1 MKGLRNNSVRPRKRV
16 IAILLSVLM
25 VLSIIIPSGGSG
37 VRYNAYAEG
46 EESAIGEGVDLNSEE
61 GAAEE
66 SVTSE
71 EGAEKLTAEEVT
83 PSEEGADTSEEG
95 EDKYAVN
102 IPASTEEITEAVVE
116 ENPVDEDIID
126 NEQLLGDGGTVTR
139 SPELI
144 NYVSD
149 ADAKTGITYDSTNN
163 SWIGVN
169 LDNEYEF
176 TIYFTETDVKQ
187 FIEDGANMTYTIPN
201 GIVANNI
208 ASTYIDLIYKQS
220 GSDETVK
227 VSNNPFSVQNGV
239 ITFNFN
245 TSDSNFETLKNSEDA
260 QFYLTFKGKFDG
272 STQNI
277 NFGNGVTRTIDAS
290 LSSDVSVDKWSTGSI
305 TSEADSKLSY
315 TVRVKSSGYST
326 GITLNDGID
335 NNGFEIENVNYKIYD
350 SYGKEVTTGVTVEGT
365 GLSTDKNSI
374 NYTIDKLPNGYYVDF
389 TYDVKLKNSTDIST
403 VDTDGDGKVAIKNTA
418 NVTSTEDT
426 NSYNNSKTV
435 TNNITYSSIQSK
447 TAEVVDANEG
457 IVNWTIKLNPE
468 MMVSLKGKTLTDVLN
483 DSNTTIS
490 DNQDFNSNITI
501 TAYDNASGT
510 ETAKATYTVTK
521 PTGKDFSYTFTD
533 TDPYY
538 YIITYQTKATDM
550 DSQISDMK
558 LKNTATFLGNDKT
571 AEATIGIGDK
581 LAINKTATEVTSDYV
596 TWTVTVDVPAKGLD
610 SLVLTDAGPNS
621 SNYYYDDIDTS
632 SINVTGLTGSE
643 GYTASYST
651 TTRGS
656 DNETVTSGF
665 TLVFHKSDETTGL
678 DETTASRQIF
688 LTYKTKVDQ
697 KWLDA
702 AAQESWRKTHTNNI
716 SAVANDIRIDTSAD
730 ATPSKVEIDK
740 SLGSKGTITIGDKK
754 YPYYEFKVRIS
765 PVDSD
770 TVTITDTFPEGFK
783 IYEETPETDWSRKT
797 KAYGSKSVWSPETQ
811 IGYYS
816 STVTDSGVTYSTSG
830 NNVTF
835 TVDIKK
841 DSEDKYYDYY
851 WLDYYIIVKDESSL
865 TSLTQTALDN
875 QGKSVLTNT
884 AKYKGTSASINFDFE
899 PDKADSSVVSK
910 ELISEEN
917 GVATYK
923 IDVNPEKLR
932 LNSGENITLTDTFT
946 NLSIDYSTI
955 KITAIDPANA
965 EVVSCDVRSNVMTVV
980 LKDATHYTIE
990 YKSNVLSNGTYT
1002 NVVEVAG
1009 FTATKSASY
1018 SSSGGGDYGNYLS
1031 INIFKQE
1038 YGNSLNKLEG
1048 VEFQLFV
1055 DVNGVATPVTDERGR
1070 IVTATTDENGK
1081 ATFQGS
1087 SSSGWKIEKGKK
1099 YYVKELNPP
1108 EGYLGIDGY
1117 YNFTI
1122 ADVSDW
1128 NHYVYKTGETMRVDN
1143 NKIDLKVTKTLDNA
1157 PDNLDLSKIK
1167 FTVVVSEGEG
1177 SSASTHTY
1185 NKTLAE
1191 IKTGADTGSKWYS
1204 YDAATKTYT
1213 WYITDLTTGSS
1224 ATVTE
1229 TIDSAEASEQ
1239 PSSITYSILEDGAA
1253 TVSEQAYTSG
1263 SAVNVSGLAEDSI
1276 KTVAFTNS
1284 YAGAVDV
1291 TPVAYKK
1298 LDNKTKGTGASQTYP
1313 LDGLS
1318 FDFAIY
1324 EIPDNFYTTL
1334 GDSHRSA
1341 ISEDNL
1347 KNASNWKANSL
1358 STATASDETDAKATF
1373 DKINYN
1379 FESGTTF
1386 PQYYYY
1392 KIVENSSGYS
1402 KITNDTGYVIMSVVI
1417 NKDAQSGV
1425 LSKTVTYTKYKADG
1439 TKEVAE
1445 TSEPKAVAF
1454 NNSTAETTLSLKANK
1469 LLTENGRSVTPGND
1483 FSFKLEAVELNG
1495 VKDTQTN
1502 ANQPAV
1508 INNGSNVTF
1517 TNLTYKASDIST
1529 DSSKPTVYRYRIS
1542 ENDAPEGYSK
1552 DTNYYYVDVTVIR
1565 DTSTG
1570 GVKTETKITKY
1581 SVSGA
1586 VIEDN
1591 VATSRISFTNTK
1603 SARTGSV
1610 SLAISKK
1617 VDGSAD
1623 GVKGSTYGK
1632 FDFYCGY
1639 VGEQS
1644 NTLKPAEITSSTA
1657 WTNPKT
1663 GVWSA
1668 DTNIITFPAIEY
1680 STANGTNTELGTGK
1694 HIYRIYEGGNGYN
1707 GINNSRDFYIV
1718 VVSVTDPGSGTA
1730 LTTSV
1735 DSVYKYAY
1743 NTSTG
1748 TYDTAQSVSG
1758 TGSSNVIFD
1767 NTSNQVSVPITA
1779 EKTITGGD
1787 HSKAGFK
1794 FTINAIENSTSGYKL
1809 YKNASGTAYTETVTS
1824 DADGK
1829 ITFSNLVFTKASDA
1843 GRYQFEIKETAGS
1856 DTTITY
1862 DESVYRVTVNVT
1874 YNDTTKTLAAS
1885 IETVE
1890 KKNSSGATYYT
1901 VQNKSVSFENKL
1913 VPQKGSI
1920 TFTAQKKLKK
1930 AGETEAGTDITGTD
1944 GNLKEFSFKLEQVD
1958 ASGTT
1963 VSSGVN
1969 QTKQNTI
1976 NGIINFDA
1984 ITYDNSMVTNSP
1996 YYYKI
2001 SEVASTSNDG
2011 YKYSDAVYYVKVD
2024 LSVDTS
2030 TNRVVATPTYYND
2043 VSMSNVI
2050 TADNL
2055 VFINEEQKATL
2066 KLEAH
2071 KELVGA
2077 SISDYYGSDNN
2088 GFEFTA
2094 TKDGKIYKGYND
2106 NSGNVVI
2113 DINEVFGIADVIK
2126 TTTAVNHAP
2135 YEYVIKETAKDG
2147 FICDTNEYVAKVTF
2161 NFTSNGIEPTI
2172 TYYKSTDLNNSV
2184 SESDVKFIN
2193 TKEDTQ
2199 EITITA
2205 LKTFGDPAVEPG
2217 ANRIFSFGLYKG
2229 DDTTPVQIKQ
2239 NDEHGNIIFDK
2250 IVYDQNDLG
2259 LEDTKTYVYK
2269 VKEIVPSPRPLPG
2282 YKYDTTVY
2290 TINVTLTRNNT
2301 TGKID
2306 ITHNIIKSGS
2316 SDSQSGTNIIGR
2328 DSSDNEFIQFNN
2340 VYEGKTDWP
2349 LSVRKVL
2356 SGNEDVNES
2365 FKFELYRCTGDD
2377 FDTNGI
2383 TPIIVNSDNTGY
2395 AVFKP
2400 EDITITTGS
2409 TNYFVLKEVNTGDQ
2423 LISYSTRVYKLI
2435 VTADSEGNVTVRD
2448 SDYTNI
2454 IYDEARVTFTNSIEV
2469 KVKKTNADGTVALT
2483 GAELQVKNGNA
2494 VVNTKNGNQTT
2505 DGNTDNVY
2513 SGITVGQEYTLVEN
2527 KAPVGYAIADPVKF
2541 KVVYDSTNQKYK
2553 LQVNYGN
2560 GYVDVTGTGDAA
2572 VTVVMKDTSNKLII
2586 NKKISD
2592 TTYLAGATLQ
2602 VKDASGATLGTAWT
2616 TDTNGTDNQNH
2627 SIDLSTLTPN
2637 KWYTLEETSAPFGYK
2652 IATPVQFMIDSDNKV
2667 WTKKQG
2673 EADTAKIELTAVEGK
2688 YTLTMFDEP
2697 LELTITK
2704 LNKATDDKLP
2714 GAVFSI
2720 YAKDGSGLIQSGM
2733 EVDSVGTL
2741 KLNVLSLGLV
2751 ADKEYIL
2758 EETTAPEGFEIIN
2771 PITFKIT
2778 NDNTLVVNGEN
2789 QTGMEIKV
2797 YNKKEGTIY
2806 ISKVDPSNPG
2816 VELRGALLVV
2826 SQDGT
2831 EKYSFTSTA
2840 NAYEIRTGSLEK
2852 NKVYILKEIDAPK
2865 DVNGVPTHYLAAEIK
2880 FYIDNDSELY
2890 VQKEG
2895 EADFSHSSDG
2905 KIVMEDKARDV
2916 VKISKVDLVTSD
2928 ELPGAKLKITDENGR
2943 PVYEKTV
2950 DEHGNLITTTNKLEH
2965 TTNGRKWEIDY
2976 STFELDT
2983 PYVLTEI
2990 TAPDGYE
2997 VAEDITFKIV
3007 NEGGDNVIKIKQADG
3022 SWVTN
3027 TNMTVVMQDAPM
3039 NYVSFIKL
3047 DKSSGQTLAGA
3058 GLTIYEDNGD
3068 VAYSF
3073 TTTANATRFR
3083 VDDFSVNEEYT
3094 LKETTVPEGFYEA
3107 DEVVFRVSFVE
3118 TANGRIRK
3126 LFVRDTD
3133 GTFKVRETGQIIVE
3147 DERVYKVKISK
3158 VDLTS
3163 EEEVPGA
3170 HIQIIDEN
3178 GSVVTE
3184 WDSTDAPKEIEGLR
3198 PNVTYT
3204 LRETVAPLGYKI
3216 TTDTTF
3222 ALKSDATI
3230 DYDKTT
3236 TAISSEGVLLVK
3248 DDITSLNFTKYGL
3261 VNESCAPDPA
3271 AYMPL
3276 SGVEFEAYSIDED
3289 GNVSD
3294 TPVATAK
3301 SSKNGIVLF
3310 TKLAKGK
3317 YQIRESKSVDA
3328 FKICEDYFYATVD
3341 DNNFAGLT
3349 DKDGNKIE
3357 GNRIVDDQYRTDIV
3371 FTKVSEKDKSK
3382 KLAGSTYGLYRK
3394 NDSAEETLVATAVS
3408 DKDGVVTFKG
3418 VITGINY
3425 VIRELESP
3433 EGYYVSEN
3441 PIEMSFKVD
3450 GEDVVRATLKDGSGT
3465 IVLGTNGEI
3474 TWLEPSVVVNF
3485 LKVDGDNNPLPGAT
3499 LAVLDMNG
3507 APVKDADGKEIKW
3520 VSTTTAYE
3528 VADVFEDGVSYQLV
3542 ELAAPEGYD
3551 IAEPIVFEIPDD
3563 KVGTG
3568 ENKVISVTMIDRLT
3582 TTVTPPEKTT
3592 PPSVKTGDTTPIK
3605 PVAAMMFISLA
3616 GIVYLLIFRRRHK
3629 KMFK

>member
-1 MKGLRNNSVRPRKRV
+1 M
-16 IAILLSVLM
+16 
-25 VLSIIIPSGGSG
+25 
-37 VRYNAYAEG
+37 
-46 EESAIGEGVDLNSEE
+46 
-61 GAAEE
+61 
-66 SVTSE
+66 
-71 EGAEKLTAEEVT
+71 
-83 PSEEGADTSEEG
+83 
-95 EDKYAVN
+95 
-102 IPASTEEITEAVVE
+102 
-116 ENPVDEDIID
+116 
-126 NEQLLGDGGTVTR
+126 
-139 SPELI
+139 
-144 NYVSD
+144 
-149 ADAKTGITYDSTNN
+149 
-163 SWIGVN
+163 
-169 LDNEYEF
+169 
-176 TIYFTETDVKQ
+176 
-187 FIEDGANMTYTIPN
+187 
-201 GIVANNI
+201 
-208 ASTYIDLIYKQS
+208 
-220 GSDETVK
+220 
-227 VSNNPFSVQNGV
+227 
-239 ITFNFN
+239 
-245 TSDSNFETLKNSEDA
+245 
-260 QFYLTFKGKFDG
+260 
-272 STQNI
+272 
-277 NFGNGVTRTIDAS
+277 
-290 LSSDVSVDKWSTGSI
+290 
-305 TSEADSKLSY
+305 
-315 TVRVKSSGYST
+315 
-326 GITLNDGID
+326 
-335 NNGFEIENVNYKIYD
+335 
-350 SYGKEVTTGVTVEGT
+350 
-365 GLSTDKNSI
+365 
-374 NYTIDKLPNGYYVDF
+374 
-389 TYDVKLKNSTDIST
+389 
-403 VDTDGDGKVAIKNTA
+403 
-418 NVTSTEDT
+418 
-426 NSYNNSKTV
+426 
-435 TNNITYSSIQSK
+435 
-447 TAEVVDANEG
+447 
-457 IVNWTIKLNPE
+457 
-468 MMVSLKGKTLTDVLN
+468 
-483 DSNTTIS
+483 
-490 DNQDFNSNITI
+490 
-501 TAYDNASGT
+501 
-510 ETAKATYTVTK
+510 
-521 PTGKDFSYTFTD
+521 
-533 TDPYY
+533 
-538 YIITYQTKATDM
+538 
-550 DSQISDMK
+550 
-558 LKNTATFLGNDKT
+558 
-571 AEATIGIGDK
+571 
-581 LAINKTATEVTSDYV
+581 
-596 TWTVTVDVPAKGLD
+596 
-610 SLVLTDAGPNS
+610 
-621 SNYYYDDIDTS
+621 
-632 SINVTGLTGSE
+632 
-643 GYTASYST
+643 
-651 TTRGS
+651 
-656 DNETVTSGF
+656 
-665 TLVFHKSDETTGL
+665 
-678 DETTASRQIF
+678 
-688 LTYKTKVDQ
+688 
-697 KWLDA
+697 
-702 AAQESWRKTHTNNI
+702 
-716 SAVANDIRIDTSAD
+716 
-730 ATPSKVEIDK
+730 
-740 SLGSKGTITIGDKK
+740 
-754 YPYYEFKVRIS
+754 
-765 PVDSD
+765 
-770 TVTITDTFPEGFK
+770 
-783 IYEETPETDWSRKT
+783 
-797 KAYGSKSVWSPETQ
+797 
-811 IGYYS
+811 
-816 STVTDSGVTYSTSG
+816 
-830 NNVTF
+830 
-835 TVDIKK
+835 
-841 DSEDKYYDYY
+841 
-851 WLDYYIIVKDESSL
+851 
-865 TSLTQTALDN
+865 
-875 QGKSVLTNT
+875 
-884 AKYKGTSASINFDFE
+884 
-899 PDKADSSVVSK
+899 
-910 ELISEEN
+910 
-917 GVATYK
+917 
-923 IDVNPEKLR
+923 
-932 LNSGENITLTDTFT
+932 
-946 NLSIDYSTI
+946 SIDYSTI

-1495 VKDTQTN
+1495 VIDSQAN

-1508 INNGSNVTF
+1508 ANVAGNVTF
-1517 TNLTYKASDIST
+1517 EDLTYTADDISA
-1529 DSSKPTVYRYRIS
+1529 DSSNPTVYRYRIS
-1542 ENDAPEGYSK
+1542 ENDAPTGYSK
-1552 DTNYYYVDVTVIR
+1552 DTNYYYVDVTITR

-1570 GVKTETKITKY
+1570 GVKTSTKITKY
-1581 SVSGA
+1581 NTAGT
-1586 VIEDN
+1586 VIEEN
-1591 VATSRISFTNTK
+1591 VAASRVNFTNTK
-1603 SARTGSV
+1603 AARTGNI
-1610 SLAISKK
+1610 SLAISKM
-1617 VDGSAD
+1617 VDSSTD
-1623 GVKGSTYGK
+1623 GVKGSTYGN

-1644 NTLKPAEITSSTA
+1644 NTLKPDEITSSTT
-1657 WTNPKT
+1657 WTSPEP
-1663 GVWSA
+1663 GVWSQ
-1668 DTNIITFPAIEY
+1668 DENVITFPSIEY
-1680 STANGTNTELGTGK
+1680 STENGANTQYGTGK
-1694 HIYRIYEGGNGYN
+1694 HIYRIYEGGLGYS
-1707 GINNSRDFYIV
+1707 GITNSSDYYIV
-1718 VVSVTDPGSGTA
+1718 VVSVTDPGSGTS
-1730 LTTSV
+1730 LNCTI
-1735 DSVYKYAY
+1735 DSVYKYKY
-1743 NTSTG
+1743 DSTTR
-1748 TYDTAQSVSG
+1748 TYSSAQNVSG
-1758 TGSSNVIFD
+1758 TGTSNVIFD
-1767 NTSNQVSVPITA
+1767 NTSKQVSVPISAT
-1779 EKTITGGD
+1779 KTITGGE
-1787 HSKAGFK
+1787 HSKAGFE
-1794 FTINAIENSTSGYKL
+1794 FTIKAIDNTTSGNKVYKD
-1809 YKNASGTAYTETVTS
+1809 ASGNDYTETVTS
-1824 DADGK
+1824 DENGN
-1829 ITFSNLVFTKASDA
+1829 ITFSDLVFSKESDA
-1843 GRYQFEIKETAGS
+1843 GTYQFDVYEKSGTDAS
-1856 DTTITY
+1856 ITY
-1862 DESVYRVTVNVT
+1862 DARYYTVTVNVT
-1874 YNDTTKTLAAS
+1874 YNSTTKSLAAA
-1885 IETVE
+1885 IQTVQVRDNETS
-1890 KKNSSGATYYT
+1890 NNILI
-1901 VQNKSVSFENKL
+1901 VQNKTITFENKL
-1913 VPQKGSI
+1913 KPSQGSI
-1920 TFTAQKKLKK
+1920 TFAAQKKLKK
-1930 AGETEAGTDITGTD
+1930 AGESEAGTEITD
-1944 GNLKEFSFKLEQVD
+1944 VNGNLKPFSFVLEQVD
-1958 ASGTT
+1958 VSGNP
-1963 VSSGVN
+1963 VSPAN
-1969 QTKQNTI
+1969 TQTKQNTI
-1976 NGIINFDA
+1976 NGKINFDT
-1984 ITYDNSMVTNSP
+1984 ITYDNTMVASSP

-2001 SEVASTSNDG
+2001 SEEHSTTDNGYIYSN
-2011 YKYSDAVYYVKVD
+2011 AVYYVKVD
-2024 LSVDTS
+2024 LTVDAS
-2030 TNRVVATPTYYND
+2030 TNRVVATPTYYDD
-2043 VSMSNVI
+2043 VSMSSAHIV
-2050 TADNL
+2050 TVGDL
-2055 VFINEEQKATL
+2055 VFVNEEREATL

-2077 SISDYYGSDNN
+2077 NITDYYGADHN
-2088 GFEFTA
+2088 GFKFTA
-2094 TKDGKIYKGYND
+2094 TRNGNTYEAYND
-2106 NSGNVVI
+2106 NSGNVEI
-2113 DINEVFGIADVIK
+2113 SINEVFGLADV
-2126 TTTAVNHAP
+2126 VNTSVGSNAQP
-2135 YEYVIKETAKDG
+2135 YVYTIKEVVGDESKFKYDTA
-2147 FICDTNEYVAKVTF
+2147 TYTAEVTF
-2161 NFTSNGIEPTI
+2161 TIESTGIVPNI
-2172 TYYKSTDLNNSV
+2172 TYKNSSGAVV
-2184 SESDVKFIN
+2184 SASDVKFKN
-2193 TKEDTQ
+2193 TKIADA
-2199 EITITA
+2199 EINISA
-2205 LKTFGDPAVEPG
+2205 LKTFGTNKEQPG
-2217 ANRIFSFGLYKG
+2217 NKIFSFGLY
-2229 DDTTPVQIKQ
+2229 DTAPSSSGATPIQVKQ
-2239 NDEHGNIIFDK
+2239 NDATGNIAFDK
-2250 IVYDQNDLG
+2250 IVFNQDEVAETGNT
-2259 LEDTKTYVYK
+2259 TKTYY
-2269 VKEIVPSPRPLPG
+2269 VKEIKPNPFPLPG
-2282 YKYDTTVY
+2282 YEYDETFY
-2290 TINVTLTRNNT
+2290 TITVNLSRNAG

-2306 ITHNIIKSGS
+2306 INYTINRS
-2316 SDSQSGTNIIGR
+2316 SDSVTQNGTTGEIGKTAT
-2328 DSSDNEFIQFNN
+2328 NEEFIQFNN
-2340 VYEGKTDWP
+2340 KNSGKTDWP
-2349 LSVRKVL
+2349 LSVRKVVENN
-2356 SGNEDVNES
+2356 SGVEHP
-2365 FKFELYRCTGDD
+2365 FTFRLYKTDSNFTID
-2377 FDTNGI
+2377 ENNKKEVT
-2383 TPIIVNSDNTGY
+2383 SDNSGY
-2395 AVFKP
+2395 AVFDA
-2400 EDITITTGS
+2400 ERETIATDSIMYITSSS
-2409 TNYFVLKEVNTGDQ
+2409 TNYYVLEEVNTGDE
-2423 LISYSTRVYKLI
+2423 LVSYVSAPIKL
-2435 VTADSEGNVTVRD
+2435 VVEADTSGNVTV
-2448 SDYTNI
+2448 TNAETNEE
-2454 IYDEARVTFTNSIEV
+2454 YPEARVTFTNSVEV

-2483 GAELQVKNGNA
+2483 GAVLQVKNGDSI
-2494 VVNTKNGNQTT
+2494 VSTKGGRETT

-2527 KAPVGYAIADPVKF
+2527 KAPIGYSIADPVKF
-2541 KVVYDSTNQKYK
+2541 KVVYDQTSKKYK

-2560 GYVDVTGTGDAA
+2560 GYVDAGTSGDAA
-2572 VTVVMKDTSNKLII
+2572 VTVVMKDTSNSLII

-2592 TTYLAGATLQ
+2592 STFLPGAKLQ
-2602 VKDASGATLGTAWT
+2602 VKDASGAAFGSAWT
-2616 TDTNGTDNQNH
+2616 TDTAGGENQNH
-2627 SIDLSTLTPN
+2627 SIDLSTLTAN
-2637 KWYTLEETSAPFGYK
+2637 EWYTLEETTAPFGYK
-2652 IATPVQFMIDSDNKV
+2652 IATSIQFMIDNNNDV
-2667 WTKKQG
+2667 WSKKQG
-2673 EADTAKIELTAVEGK
+2673 EADSAAEKLTCVDGK

-2704 LNKATDDKLP
+2704 YRKGTTDKLP

-2720 YAKDGSGLIQSGM
+2720 YAKDGSGLIQSGL
-2733 EVDSVGTL
+2733 EVDDVGTI
-2741 KLNVLSLGLV
+2741 KLNVLTLGLV

-2758 EETTAPEGFEIIN
+2758 EETTAPSGYELAA
-2771 PITFKIT
+2771 PITFSISST
-2778 NDNTLVVNGEN
+2778 NELVVNGVA
-2789 QTGMEIKV
+2789 QTDYEIKV
-2797 YNKKEGTIY
+2797 YDKPEGTIF
-2806 ISKVDPSNPG
+2806 IRKVDADNLSAELSGARLAIYKDG
-2816 VELRGALLVV
+2816 VLFD
-2826 SQDGT
+2826 S
-2831 EKYSFTSTA
+2831 YTSGER
-2840 NAYEIRTGSLEK
+2840 YDIRTSQLEK
-2852 NKVYILKEIDAPK
+2852 NKVYVLKEIEAPK
-2865 DVNGVPTHYLAAEIK
+2865 VAGVPTHYIAAEIK
-2880 FYIDNDSELY
+2880 FYIDNNSDLY
-2890 VQKEG
+2890 VQEAG
-2895 EADFSHSSDG
+2895 DADFSIRDDSTV
-2905 KIVMEDKARDV
+2905 VMKDKARDT
-2916 VKISKVDLVTSD
+2916 VKISKIDLVSSD
-2928 ELPGAKLKITDENGR
+2928 ELPNAKLKITDENGR

-3184 WDSTDAPKEIEGLR
+3184 WDSTDEPKEIEGLR

-3271 AYMPL
+3271 AYAPL
-3276 SGVEFEAYSIDED
+3276 EGVEFEAYSIDED

-3294 TPVATAK
+3294 APVATAK
-3301 SSKNGIVLF
+3301 SSKNGIVIF